1 MEENSTTTQSYP
13 FVFHGKGTAYFEIQL
28 ANWVLTFISLGFYY
42 PWAKAN
48 SLRYLYSKTEFAG
61 SRFTF
66 HGTGKEMFLG
76 FIKAIG
82 IFILLYGAVMA
93 GALSG
98 SQTWLYVGLGV
109 FYVGFMALIPLAI
122 HGRMRYR
129 MSRTS
134 WRGIHFGYRGQ
145 LMRLYGLFI
154 SNLLLTIITFG
165 IYGSWYTVNLRKEII
180 GNIRM
185 GNVRFSYEGTGTEL
199 FIINLK
205 GLVLT
210 ILTLGG
216 YLFAYT
222 RDLHN
227 YYLNNVYLEQ
237 NGHYSR
243 LSSSVT
249 GWGYFKLVAINL
261 FIVVF
266 SLGIAAPFATI
277 RTMRFVLQN
286 AELVGEFDADNLLQ
300 TEDIYKDATYEDV
313 SDMLDIS
320 LV

>member
-1 MEENSTTTQSYP
+1 MEENSTPSGQLQ
-13 FVFHGKGTAYFEIQL
+13 FRGKGTAFFEIQL
-28 ANWVLTFISLGFYY
+28 ANWVLTFITLGFYY

-48 SLRYLYSKTEFAG
+48 SLRYLYQKTEFAG

-66 HGTGKEMFLG
+66 HGTGKEMFIG

-82 IFILLYGAVMA
+82 IFILLYGVIMA
-93 GALSG
+93 GVFSG
-98 SQTWLYVGLGV
+98 TQTGLYAGIGI
-109 FYVGFMALIPLAI
+109 FYVGFLALIPLAI

-154 SNLLLTIITFG
+154 SNLLLTFFTLG
-165 IYGSWYTVNLRKEII
+165 IYSSWFTVNLRREII

-185 GNVRFSYEGTGTEL
+185 GNVHFSYQGNGTDL
-199 FIINLK
+199 FWINLK
-205 GLVLT
+205 GIFLSV
-210 ILTLGG
+210 ITLGG

-237 NGHYSR
+237 NGRYAR
-243 LSSSVT
+243 LGSWVT
-249 GWGYFKLVAINL
+249 GWGYFKLIAVNL
-261 FIVVF
+261 FIIVF
-266 SLGIAAPFATI
+266 SFGIAAPFATV
-277 RTMRFVLQN
+277 RTLRFVLQN
-286 AELVGEFDADNLLQ
+286 AELVGDFDANSLLQ
-300 TEDIYKDATYEDV
+300 TEEAYQDAAYEDV

-320 LV
+320 IV

>member
-1 MEENSTTTQSYP
+1 MTENSTSSSGP
-13 FVFHGKGTAYFEIQL
+13 LLFRGKGTSFFEIQL
-28 ANWVLTFISLGFYY
+28 ANWVLTFITLGFYY

-48 SLRYLYSKTEFAG
+48 SLRYLYGKTEFAG

-82 IFILLYGAVMA
+82 IFILLYGVLLACI
-93 GALSG
+93 LSG
-98 SQTWLYVGLGV
+98 NTLGLYVGGGIFYLG
-109 FYVGFMALIPLAI
+109 FLALIPLAI

-154 SNLLLTIITFG
+154 SNLLLTIFTVG
-165 IYGSWYTVNLRKEII
+165 IYGSWFTVNLRKEII

-185 GNVRFSYEGTGTEL
+185 GNVQFSYEGRGSEL
-199 FIINLK
+199 FMLNLK
-205 GLVLT
+205 GIFLT
-210 ILTLGG
+210 IITLGG
-216 YLFAYT
+216 YLFAFT
-222 RDLHN
+222 RDIHN

-237 NGHYSR
+237 NGSYAR

-249 GWGYFKLVAINL
+249 GWGYFKLISVNL
-261 FIVVF
+261 LITVF
-266 SLGIAAPFATI
+266 SLGIAAPFATV
-277 RTMRFVLQN
+277 RTLRFILHH
-286 AELVGEFDADNLLQ
+286 AELVGDFNADSLLQ
-300 TEDIYKDATYEDV
+300 TEEAYKDAAYEDV
-313 SDMLDIS
+313 SDMLDLSI
-320 LV
+320 V

>member
-1 MEENSTTTQSYP
+1 MEENSTTSHQL
-13 FVFHGKGTAYFEIQL
+13 VFRGKGTAYFEIQL

-48 SLRYLYSKTEFAG
+48 SLRFLYGKTEFAG

-82 IFILLYGAVMA
+82 IFILLYGILMA
-93 GALSG
+93 GVISG
-98 SQTWLYVGLGV
+98 SKTGLYIGFGI
-109 FYVGFMALIPLAI
+109 FYIGFLALIPLAI

-134 WRGIHFGYRGQ
+134 WRGIHFGYRGE

-154 SNLLLTIITFG
+154 SNLLLTIITLG

-185 GNVRFSYEGTGTEL
+185 GNVQFSYEGTGTEL
-199 FIINLK
+199 FLINLK
-205 GLVLT
+205 G
-210 ILTLGG
+210 ILLSVVTLGA

-227 YYLNNVYLEQ
+227 FYLNNVYLEQ
-237 NGHYSR
+237 DRRFAR

-249 GWGYFKLVAINL
+249 GWGYFKLIAVNL

-286 AELVGEFDADNLLQ
+286 AELVGDFDADSLLQ
-300 TEDIYKDATYEDV
+300 TEAIYKNATYEDV

-320 LV
+320 IV